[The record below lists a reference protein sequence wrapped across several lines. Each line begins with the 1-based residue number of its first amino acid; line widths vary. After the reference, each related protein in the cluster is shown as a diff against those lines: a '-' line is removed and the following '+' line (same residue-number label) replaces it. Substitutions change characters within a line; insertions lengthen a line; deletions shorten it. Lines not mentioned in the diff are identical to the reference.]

1 MDDQNQINDLEVSGA
16 GGGGGGRSRPQQTQ
30 VVKQTVVVQ
39 APTRQPVVAA
49 NNLFSVAFAKT
60 VYATSEGVIEGFPN
74 SINKDVYLDGVPIEN
89 PDGSSNFEGF
99 TLESRLGE
107 DETQTPITGFS
118 ATENTVGVNVNV
130 TQASGA
136 ITRAITDTDTE
147 SCRVIIALPALQ
159 AQNQSNGDISGT
171 SVQFRIEVNS
181 NGGSYTTISSP
192 VISGK
197 SNSEFQRAYEFDL
210 PGTGPWNVRVTRL
223 SADSSSS
230 FIQNT
235 INWQSF
241 VEIIDEKFAYPN
253 TGLIGLKVDARQ
265 FNTIP
270 DVSVKLRGKRV
281 QVPTNYHAPTRSY
294 AGLWDGTF
302 QMAWTDNPAWIFR
315 DIVLNERFGVKRYV
329 NSIAIDP
336 WYLYTVSQYCDE
348 LVPNGSGTTEPRFT
362 CNVYLQ
368 NPGSVYQVL
377 NSLASCFRGLLY
389 YSEGELYLTQDREQD
404 VVQQFSEAN
413 VIQDVGED
421 GQVTSPCF
429 SYTGSAKSARK
440 TVVLA
445 NWDDPTQ
452 VYSSVTEYQ
461 QDDELLDKFGYNPV
475 DLRLIGVT
483 SRGQALR
490 AAKHTLFSDRYETEK
505 VSFRIG
511 AEGIAAGVGEIIKI
525 SDPLKQGQ
533 RLGGRIVAVSGNF
546 ITVDAV
552 LTLVSGTAYTL
563 TVVIPGGNTVTNPD
577 NSIKVNPELKVLNVV
592 GSTVG
597 ESTTVV
603 EVDSAVAT
611 QNGAL
616 WVLEWTSMKAATYRI
631 VSISEVESL
640 IYQVEA
646 IQYNSSK
653 YGYVDNDLPVA
664 IPKDRFT
671 VQPVGVPTNVAGVLQ
686 YSNGQTSIQFSW
698 RAPQTNNS
706 VDLLVRGYRYQ
717 WRKTNDTEWSDVIQV
732 QATTVEI
739 PLSAHTFGNT
749 YQARVSAINRLGS
762 QSDWVV
768 YEVNAFPAI
777 PDLSNAGF
785 GATVTHANQPDGTQ
799 LVIVDSGT
807 CPILPRINGF
817 RCWVKPRILSSGEIP
832 GVKPPNDDGW
842 YFLTDIPLTGYYS
855 IAFHAPDTYDV
866 RVNFTSAIFGEEPT
880 DYIYDVVARDE
891 IAPPTPSNFS
901 VVENQDSS
909 GKRFSWQLPITE
921 YGSWDQNIVADV
933 VSYEVRFKKGLLATN
948 IINFD
953 VATDLVTVQTATVIG
968 TRVNQHLLNAG
979 DAIAFAASSGTL
991 PTGLVDGTT
1000 YYVASDGLTST
1011 AFKVSATSG
1020 GTAIN
1025 FTGTATGTY
1034 NVSGPTDLK
1043 ARLDITAS
1051 WGAGIELASGGL
1063 PAQQQWFETS
1073 LFDTGSSVVMVK
1085 SVDAT
1090 QWRADVPAYVLVNIG
1105 APPVSNAV
1113 QTIDASL
1120 PSSTWPG
1127 TYDNCSVV
1135 GGNIVQTDAT
1145 LDSYFTWNFD
1155 NNNASSA
1162 LLFSTTSTAT
1172 YSHSLVALT
1181 GEATEIAQE
1190 DDFNVLLE
1198 DKPLVIDVAN
1208 NNFSIQKNGATVNH
1222 DLKLDDTVEFV
1233 AVSGSLPTGISAS
1246 TVYHVVSTDL
1256 TLTTFRVASSQGG
1269 TAITLSGSASG
1280 TYAARGFKL
1289 LGEQRYYNPT
1299 ELANGGIVHPY
1310 APFEKLLG
1318 DVYRV
1323 ETRFKSP
1330 DGGTTAGN
1338 ISALTA
1344 QLDYPDVIEKQND
1357 VSISALGTV
1366 IALTKTFRAV
1376 SSVSI
1381 AALQTGGSTAVSA
1394 VVTAKTT
1401 SSVTIKCL
1409 DSSGAGVTGLVDITV
1424 IGY

>member
-1 MDDQNQINDLEVSGA
+1 MDDQTQVNKLEVSGA
-16 GGGGGGRSRPQQTQ
+16 GGGRSKPQQT
-30 VVKQTVVVQ
+30 VVQQTTVVQ
-39 APTRQPVVAA
+39 PTARQPVIAA

-60 VYATSEGVIEGFPN
+60 VYATSEGVLEGFPN
-74 SINKDVYLDGVPIEN
+74 SINKDVYLDGVPIQN
-89 PDGSSNFEGF
+89 PDGTNNFDGF
-99 TLESRLGE
+99 TLDSRLGE
-107 DETQTPITGFS
+107 DETQTPINGFS
-118 ATENTVGVNVNV
+118 TTENTVGVNVNV
-130 TQASGA
+130 TQAAGA

-147 SCRVIIALPALQ
+147 RCRVIMSFPALLV
-159 AQNQSNGDISGT
+159 QNVDNGDISGT
-171 SVQFRIEVNS
+171 SVSFKIEVNS
-181 NGGSYTTISSP
+181 NSGSYTTISSP
-192 VISGK
+192 TVSGK

-210 PGTGPWNVRVTRL
+210 PGTGPWNIRL
-223 SADSSSS
+223 SRLTSDSSSTS
-230 FIQNT
+230 IQNI
-235 INWQSF
+235 INWQSY

-253 TGLIGLKVDARQ
+253 TGLVALKVDARQ
-265 FNTIP
+265 FNAIP
-270 DVSVKLRGKRV
+270 DVSVKIRGKRV
-281 QVPTNYHAPTRSY
+281 QVPTNYDAATRTY
-294 AGLWDGTF
+294 TGLWDGTF

-329 NSIAIDP
+329 SSIAIDP
-336 WYLYTVSQYCDE
+336 WYLYTISQYCDE
-348 LVPNGSGTTEPRFT
+348 LVPNGSGGTEPRFT

-377 NSLASCFRGLLY
+377 NSLASCFRGLIY

-413 VIQDVGED
+413 VIQDVAED
-421 GQVTSPCF
+421 GGVSSPCF
-429 SYTGSAKSARK
+429 SYTGSARAARK

-505 VSFRIG
+505 VSFRVG

-525 SDPLKQGQ
+525 ADPLKQGQ
-533 RLGGRIVAVSGNF
+533 RLGGRIVAVDGNF

-552 LTLVSGTAYTL
+552 LTLSPGTAYTL
-563 TVVIPGGNTVTNPD
+563 TVVIPEGETTTNND
-577 NSIKVNPELKVLNVV
+577 GSIKVTPKLEVL
-592 GSTVG
+592 
-597 ESTTVV
+597 TVV
-603 EVDSAVAT
+603 SSASSGFEIVEANLLAQDSDEILTQASDNLIARYVSSDGTTTRFEVNSAVTT

-616 WVLEWTSMKAATYRI
+616 WVLEWTAMKAATYRI
-631 VSISEVESL
+631 ISISEVESL

-671 VQPVGVPTNVAGVLQ
+671 LQPVGEPTNVSGILE
-686 YSNGQTSIQFSW
+686 YSNGQTSIQASW
-698 RAPQTNNS
+698 RAPQVNNS
-706 VDLLVRGYRYQ
+706 IDLLIRGYRYQ
-717 WRKTNDTEWSDVIQV
+717 WRKVGNTEWSDVAQV
-732 QATTVEI
+732 QATAIEI
-739 PLSAHTFGNT
+739 PLSTHTFGNA
-749 YQARVSAINRLGS
+749 YQVRVSAINRLGS

-768 YEVNAFPAI
+768 YNVLAFAAI
-777 PDLSNAGF
+777 PDLSSVAF

-799 LVIVDSGT
+799 LLIVDPGT
-807 CPILPRINGF
+807 CPILPRITGF
-817 RCWVKPRILSSGEIP
+817 RCWVKPRNLSSGEIP
-832 GVKPPNDDGW
+832 GVKPPGADGW

-880 DYIYDVVARDE
+880 DYIYDLVERGE

-901 VVENQDSS
+901 VVENQNSS
-909 GKRFSWQLPITE
+909 GKRFSWQLPTTE
-921 YGSWDQNIVADV
+921 YGSWDQNLVADV
-933 VSYEVRFKKGLLATN
+933 VSYEVRYKKGTLALN
-948 IINFD
+948 VVEFEI
-953 VATDLVTVQTATVIG
+953 ATDLVTVKTSTVIG
-968 TRVNQHLLNAG
+968 TRTNQHLLSVG
-979 DAIAFAASSGTL
+979 DQIVFAASSGSL
-991 PTGLVDGTT
+991 PTGVVSGTT
-1000 YYVASDGLTST
+1000 YFVVSDGFTST
-1011 AFKVSATSG
+1011 AFKISATSG

-1034 NVSGPTDLK
+1034 NVSAPVDLK
-1043 ARLDITAS
+1043 TRLDITAT
-1051 WGAGIELASGGL
+1051 WGAGLELASGGL

-1073 LFDTGSSVVMVK
+1073 LFDVGTYVVMVK

-1090 QWRADVPAYVLVNIG
+1090 QWRADLPAYVLVNIG
-1105 APPVSNAV
+1105 APPISNAV
-1113 QTIDASL
+1113 QSIDAKNA
-1120 PSSTWPG
+1120 PSNNWPG
-1127 TYDNCSVV
+1127 TYDNCSVS
-1135 GGNIVQTDAT
+1135 GGNLVQTDAT

-1155 NNNASSA
+1155 NNNVQSA

-1172 YSHSLVALT
+1172 YAHSLVALT
-1181 GEATEIAQE
+1181 GQTTELTQE
-1190 DDFNVLLE
+1190 DDFNILQE
-1198 DKPLVIDVAN
+1198 N
-1208 NNFSIQKNGATVNH
+1208 N
-1222 DLKLDDTVEFV
+1222 D
-1233 AVSGSLPTGISAS
+1233 
-1246 TVYHVVSTDL
+1246 
-1256 TLTTFRVASSQGG
+1256 
-1269 TAITLSGSASG
+1269 
-1280 TYAARGFKL
+1280 KL
-1289 LGEQRYYNPT
+1289 LGEQRFYSLT
-1299 ELANGGIVHPY
+1299 ELAEGGVVHPY

-1338 ISALTA
+1338 ITALTA

-1357 VSISALGTV
+1357 VAIAAAGTAV
-1366 IALTKTFRAV
+1366 ALTKTFRAV

-1381 AALQTGGSTAVSA
+1381 TALQTGGSTAITA

-1409 DSSGAGVTGLVDITV
+1409 NSSGTGVTGLVDITV